1 MSGLLLDTNVLSELT
16 RIKPEPHVTEWPA
29 GVAVERLHVSVLT
42 LGEIRKGIALLPEGK
57 RRAQFQEWFGSVLES
72 WFSERVLPV
81 DRNVADRWG
90 LLTAQAKVAGTPLA
104 VVDALLAATAA
115 HHNLTVVTRNSRH
128 FYGAGVSVFKL
139 THYRQVQ
146 PRPGCGNLEGQR

>member
-16 RIKPEPHVTEWPA
+16 RIKPEPRVTEWLA

-42 LGEIRKGIALLPEGK
+42 LGKIRKGIALLPAGN

-81 DRNVADRWG
+81 DRNIADRWG
-90 LLTAQAKVAGTPLA
+90 LLTARAKVAGTPLA
-104 VVDALLAATAA
+104 VVDATARGNRCAAQPDGRHAQQQALLRRWRAP
-115 HHNLTVVTRNSRH
+115 LQSVGRGVTS
-128 FYGAGVSVFKL
+128 
-139 THYRQVQ
+139 
-146 PRPGCGNLEGQR
+146 